1 MEGYNE
7 KTLKEIKEF
16 LTLHQGYYY
25 TRIFTNKKATPFYA
39 QIITKDNQSKIQI
52 TTQTRR
58 IFTLPD
64 KLFKDYY
71 ELSIRRENREEGIT
85 KESAKLS
92 QFQVYYFGLI
102 YWCSFQKEQPSVED
116 ADRFLDR

>member
-7 KTLKEIKEF
+7 NTLKEIKEF

-39 QIITKDNQSKIQI
+39 QITTKDNQPKIQI
-52 TTQTRR
+52 TTQTRS

-71 ELSIRRENREEGIT
+71 ELSIRRENGERGIS
-85 KESAKLS
+85 KESSDLS
-92 QFQVYYFGLI
+92 QFQIYYFGLI
-102 YWCSFQKEQPSVED
+102 YWCSFKKEQPFVEN
-116 ADRFLDR
+116 ADRFLNK